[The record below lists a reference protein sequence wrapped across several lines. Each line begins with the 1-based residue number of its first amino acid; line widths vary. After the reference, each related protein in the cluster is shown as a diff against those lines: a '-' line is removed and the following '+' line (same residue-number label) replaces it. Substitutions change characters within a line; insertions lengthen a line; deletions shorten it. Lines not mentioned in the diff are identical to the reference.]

1 MYEIFSKIK
10 LCHKFA
16 SLVNSIISYSY
27 MYILLSRLVEPD
39 QYEHASAMKIWSF
52 FDLLEGDGLVKAVLN

>member
-10 LCHKFA
+10 LCHKSA
-16 SLVNSIISYSY
+16 SFINSIIVCS
-27 MYILLSRLVEPD
+27 YILLIVEPD
-39 QYEHASAMKIWSF
+39 QYEHPSAMKIWSF